1 MNPLFYGKIENGKLI
16 LDNQEGF
23 NGHLISLSGK
33 PVVVSVKRNSPIKNR
48 TVKENAY
55 YWGVVVKLIGEHL
68 GYLPN
73 EVHDALKWK
82 FLRRE
87 GLKLDRL
94 LSTAV
99 LDTIDFEEYLSNIR
113 QWAGQD
119 LEMIIPLPNE
129 VE

>member
-1 MNPLFYGKIENGKLI
+1 
-16 LDNQEGF
+16 
-23 NGHLISLSGK
+23 
-33 PVVVSVKRNSPIKNR
+33 
-48 TVKENAY
+48 KENAY

-87 GLKLDRL
+87 GLKLDKS
-94 LSTAV
+94 LSTTV